1 MAGMVHH
8 RVDTPS
14 SSKID
19 SLRDFVREIVIIV
32 IGVAIALG
40 AGELVDDWNWRQE
53 VAIIKDSLDD
63 ELSGTLFAAQERI
76 KIADCQRRTLDR
88 LDQIADDA
96 RGTLAIRHAPISRN
110 RLWGSAAWEAAV
122 ASGAIA
128 HMDHDERN
136 TYALLFSFMPLFRDL
151 NIRQQELWA
160 RIAAYRRPRNL
171 TDESRAR
178 FVETVS
184 ELRSLTE
191 TMNHAAAQFV
201 QAARPLNIAVTS
213 ADAAALQRPLQC
225 PMP

>member
-1 MAGMVHH
+1 MGH
-8 RVDTPS
+8 RAETHNPKRIES
-14 SSKID
+14 W
-19 SLRDFVREIVIIV
+19 RDFLEEIVIIV
-32 IGVAIALG
+32 IGVAIALA
-40 AGELVDDWNWRQE
+40 AGEVVDDWNWRQE
-53 VAIIKDSLDD
+53 VGVVKDSLDD
-63 ELSGTLFAAQERI
+63 ELSATLFAAQERI

-96 RGTLAIRHAPISRN
+96 RGRLVIRHTPVSRN
-110 RLWGSAAWEAAV
+110 RVWGSAAWEAAV
-122 ASGAIA
+122 ASGTVA

-136 TYALLFSFMPLFRDL
+136 TYAALFSFVRLFRDL

-160 RIAAYRRPRNL
+160 RIAAYRRPRIL

-201 QAARPLNIAVTS
+201 EAARPLNIQLARE
-213 ADAAALQRPLQC
+213 DAAALQQPLQC